1 MTDTYMVYADDLKDA
16 LLSDE
21 ITRLI
26 VYGSDGEKV
35 EYYRA
40 DSIQYIDTNEF
51 TSEQLQS
58 LREGPVCVLPSAK
71 PEPLT
76 DKEQRIFLAAMGRE
90 EQVCK
95 VVDQEA
101 RYAREAYEDRL
112 EFICKEIIRKVKGA
126 LWA

>member
-1 MTDTYMVYADDLKDA
+1 MEMNNIDELIHTIVGIIIEHGQNDYQKFKLGQIITYTPSEILEILKMHKEE
-16 LLSDE
+16 LMKLSS
-21 ITRLI
+21 
-26 VYGSDGEKV
+26 V
-35 EYYRA
+35 
-40 DSIQYIDTNEF
+40 
-51 TSEQLQS
+51 
-58 LREGPVCVLPSAK
+58 
-71 PEPLT
+71 EPLT

-126 LWA
+126 LWT